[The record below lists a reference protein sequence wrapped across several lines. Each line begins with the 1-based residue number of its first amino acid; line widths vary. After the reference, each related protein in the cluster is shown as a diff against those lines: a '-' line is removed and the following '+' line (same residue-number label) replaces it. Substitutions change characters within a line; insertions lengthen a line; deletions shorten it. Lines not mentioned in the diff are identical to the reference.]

1 MKKQSFKEQ
10 KMEIKVG
17 LQKYYKKNYKT
28 VIRLIIRN
36 KIKFFQ
42 EEDLEPRKVAK
53 KVEESN

>member
-1 MKKQSFKEQ
+1 
-10 KMEIKVG
+10 MEIKVG

-42 EEDLEPRKVAK
+42 EEDLESRKVAK

>member
-1 MKKQSFKEQ
+1 
-10 KMEIKVG
+10 MEIKVG